1 MDHKFGIRMYE
12 FQPIY
17 QSLRY
22 SRRRWGN
29 SYFKKNRFSFPSGNV
44 TCRCTIHLEFFNSS
58 TAGYTNVSTRQK
70 LVKKCLHSDR
80 SGS

>member
-17 QSLRY
+17 KSLRY

-29 SYFKKNRFSFPSGNV
+29 SYFKKKIDLVFLQVMLHVGVPYIWNFL
-44 TCRCTIHLEFFNSS
+44 IHQLQVILTSQPDKN
-58 TAGYTNVSTRQK
+58 
-70 LVKKCLHSDR
+70 
-80 SGS
+80 